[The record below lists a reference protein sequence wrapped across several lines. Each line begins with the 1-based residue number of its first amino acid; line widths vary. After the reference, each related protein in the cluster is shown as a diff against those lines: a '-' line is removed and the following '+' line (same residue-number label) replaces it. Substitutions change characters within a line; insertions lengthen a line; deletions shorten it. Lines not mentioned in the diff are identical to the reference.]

1 MESKADKNS
10 LGFND
15 LAAAAKCKNICP
27 ERLIWRGRL
36 AGISEGPR

>member
-15 LAAAAKCKNICP
+15 LAAAKCKKICP
-27 ERLIWRGRL
+27 ERLNWRGRL
-36 AGISEGPR
+36 AGKVHIF